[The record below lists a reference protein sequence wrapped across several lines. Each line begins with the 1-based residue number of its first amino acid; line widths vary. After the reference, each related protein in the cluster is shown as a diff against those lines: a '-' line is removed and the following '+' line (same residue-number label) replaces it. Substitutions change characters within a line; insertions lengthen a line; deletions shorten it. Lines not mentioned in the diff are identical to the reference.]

1 MPDEADTQQQPV
13 SETPTDSAQDQST
26 KRVNV
31 IFSNDQYQTLQDLAK
46 KQDISLSDALR
57 QAINVS
63 KLVVDANEDKDTRVL
78 IDKGGKV
85 QELKIVR

>member
-1 MPDEADTQQQPV
+1 MAATQQQPV
-13 SETPTDSAQDQST
+13 TEKPADEAQDQGT

-31 IFSNDQYQTLQDLAK
+31 IFSNDQYQTLQELAE
-46 KQDISLSDALR
+46 KQNISLSDALR

-63 KLVVDANEDKDTRVL
+63 KLVVDANEDKDTRIL
-78 IDKGGKV
+78 IDRCGKI

>member
-1 MPDEADTQQQPV
+1 MPSEPDKQQPT
-13 SETPTDSAQDQST
+13 EEAPDPGT

-31 IFSNDQYQTLQDLAK
+31 IFSNDQYQTLQDLAT
-46 KQDISLSDALR
+46 KQGISLSDALR

-78 IDKGGKV
+78 IDKGGRV

>member
-1 MPDEADTQQQPV
+1 MEAMNQQPLPEK
-13 SETPTDSAQDQST
+13 STEETPDSGT

-31 IFSNDQYQTLQDLAK
+31 IFSTEQYQTLQDLAN

-78 IDKGGKV
+78 IDKAGKI

>member
-1 MPDEADTQQQPV
+1 MEATKQQPV
-13 SETPTDSAQDQST
+13 TEKPAAEAQDQGT

-31 IFSNDQYQTLQDLAK
+31 IFSSDQYQTLQELAD
-46 KQDISLSDALR
+46 KQNISLSDALR

-63 KLVVDANEDKDTRVL
+63 KLVVDANEDKNTRVL
-78 IDKGGKV
+78 IDRGGRI